1 MTRPTEE
8 FEDKLWKALRAD
20 RTVMLGISGVAESH
34 TRPMTAQFEQERGP
48 IWFFASKENSMVE
61 ALGDGDARAVA
72 TFASKGHDIFATI
85 HGRLSMDLDRAVVD
99 RLWNRYVAAWFER
112 GKDDPKLALLRLDA
126 ENAEIWIDASSVIA
140 GVKLLLGVDPKRSYR
155 DKVANV
161 PLR

>member
-1 MTRPTEE
+1 VTRPTEE